1 MPASLSVNHVR
12 GKSFGNDEGSTIP
25 RSPYALA
32 MVLVLM
38 LSGCGV
44 HRHAVAFNEV
54 DTSWHYAVTTPKYD
68 CKVVAVID
76 GDTLSRAV
84 SIHSV
89 MAGTANVWD
98 ALPGEMLRQA
108 MDVEL
113 AQMFTSYERATSH
126 EVSDFGVRRL
136 TLVLT
141 IPNYRFEDFKA
152 TVTVQATAYGPAHAT
167 LLDKDY
173 GATGIS
179 QGSKMFWLGAFG
191 MESAIRQST
200 LDAYK
205 RILAELRGD
214 LSRVVESMP
223 VSEPGLACFTRI
235 TKGDG

>member
-1 MPASLSVNHVR
+1 MIQSSRRVNMGMSASMCVNYAR
-12 GKSFGNDEGSTIP
+12 GKSFGNEKGNTILC
-25 RSPYALA
+25 SPYALA
-32 MVLVLM
+32 TVVVVM

-68 CKVVAVID
+68 AKVVAFID

-84 SIHSV
+84 SIRSV
-89 MAGTANVWD
+89 MAGTANVWE

-108 MDVEL
+108 IDVEL
-113 AQMFTSYERATSH
+113 PQMFNSYERVTTR
-126 EVSDFGVRRL
+126 EVSDLGVRCL
-136 TLVLT
+136 TLVFT
-141 IPNYRFEDFKA
+141 IPNYRVEDFRA
-152 TVTVQATAYGPAHAT
+152 DVTVRAVAYGPGRAT

-173 GATGIS
+173 RATGIS

-205 RILAELRGD
+205 QVLAELRGD

-223 VSEPGLACFTRI
+223 VC
-235 TKGDG
+235 